1 MGHRA
6 RDRGSRGRLV
16 ALVGVLALLGSA
28 TACGG
33 AELGAAPDPG
43 TWTTT
48 SDEELH
54 FTVPP
59 GAVRTDPPQD
69 PEARTEFVLGDADD
83 LAAPYVAT
91 YRSSARSAAGERVDV
106 MVYTALLFGVG
117 GSGLEGFS
125 TSRTTLVDV
134 PGAVEA
140 GRLQVRYDE
149 PNVDGTVVSDVLV
162 VVTESHVYDLRFAR
176 VGDDAVP
183 PEDVEK
189 LFASVSVAPSVP

>member
-1 MGHRA
+1 MGCRP
-6 RDRGSRGRLV
+6 RDRGTGRGLVMLV
-16 ALVGVLALLGSA
+16 ALLPMVGALA
-28 TACGG
+28 ACG

-59 GAVRTDPPQD
+59 GAIRSDPPQD